1 MEDKIISFS
10 ENPFVI
16 FHQQQPTRM
25 KKILLILLAVIL
37 SVFIFMNIVSR
48 KQHADLLVIN
58 ATIYTV
64 DDDNSKAE
72 AMAIRGSRIVAIGST
87 QDIQNQYTSQNII
100 NAQGKTIV
108 PGLIDSHAHVLGLGQ
123 SVTELNL
130 YGTTS
135 SKQIAD
141 IVAHRVSNAKPGEW
155 IRGRGWDQND
165 WGSGTSKKYFPTA
178 AILDEVSPNNPVI
191 LSRIDG
197 HAIWVN
203 SKAMELAKN
212 KTDLKIEID
221 GRRLDSLSGKI
232 IRDSM
237 GNPTGIFV
245 DNAEVIIRNVVPE
258 YSKEEKIE
266 MYRRAFDECL
276 KVGLTGVH
284 DMGIDEKDFEIYRE
298 LLNNQE
304 LPLRIYALI
313 AGTGNFFES
322 MMRSG
327 PYLDHVNKLFSVRS
341 IKLYMDG
348 ALGSLGAALIEPYS
362 DEHESRGLIR
372 FSPDSVRIITEQA
385 LQKGFQ
391 VCVHAIGDR
400 ANRIV
405 LDEFEKA
412 SKKYPTQARL
422 ARLRIEHAQVIA
434 LEDIP
439 RFKKL
444 NVIPSMQPTHATSDM
459 YWVQAR
465 LGPERILG
473 AYAWR
478 SLIDDGNIIPAG
490 SDFPVELPNPL
501 FGFYAAI
508 TRQDKDGIPNNATD
522 VENFFQL
529 SAEGIKDSTHFNGG
543 WYVEQ
548 RMTREEA
555 LRSFTKWGAYAE
567 FMENEKG
574 SIEVGKLAD
583 FVILS
588 KDIMTVD
595 AKEILTTDVEMTV
608 VGGKIRHQKN

>member
-1 MEDKIISFS
+1 MQII
-10 ENPFVI
+10 
-16 FHQQQPTRM
+16 
-25 KKILLILLAVIL
+25 
-37 SVFIFMNIVSR
+37 SR
-48 KQHADLLVIN
+48 KQNSDLLVIN
-58 ATIYTV
+58 AVIYTV
-64 DDDNSKAE
+64 DEDNTTAE
-72 AMAIRGSRIVAIGST
+72 AMAIRGSRIIAVGST

-100 NAQGKTIV
+100 DAHGKTII
-108 PGLIDSHAHVLGLGQ
+108 PGLIDSHAHVMGLGQ
-123 SVTELNL
+123 SISELNL

-135 SKQIAD
+135 SKQIVD
-141 IVAHRVSNAKPGEW
+141 MVAQRVSAAKPGGW

-165 WGSGTSKKYFPTA
+165 WGSSTLEKSFPTA
-178 AILDEVSPNNPVI
+178 VMLDKVSSNNPVI

-212 KTDLKIEID
+212 KTDFKFEID

-232 IRDSM
+232 LRDRM

-245 DNAEVIIRNVVPE
+245 DNAAATIRTIVPE
-258 YSKEEKIE
+258 YSKEQKIE
-266 MYRRAFDECL
+266 MYNRAFIECL
-276 KVGLTGVH
+276 KYGITSVH

-313 AGTGNFFES
+313 AGPGKFFES
-322 MMRSG
+322 MMISG

-348 ALGSLGAALIEPYS
+348 ALGSRGAALIEPYS
-362 DEHESRGLIR
+362 DEPESRGLIT
-372 FSPDSVRIITEQA
+372 FSPDSVRSITEQA
-385 LQKGFQ
+385 LKNGFQ
-391 VCVHAIGDR
+391 VCVHAIGDK

-405 LDEFEKA
+405 LDEFENA
-412 SKKYPTQARL
+412 SKKYPTQARN

-459 YWVQAR
+459 YWAQAR

-501 FGFYAAI
+501 YGFYAAI
-508 TRQDKDGIPNNATD
+508 TRQDKEGIPNNAAD
-522 VENFFQL
+522 VEKHFQL
-529 SAEGIKDSTHFNGG
+529 SAEGIKDSSHFKGG

-548 RMTREEA
+548 RLTREEA
-555 LRSFTKWGAYAE
+555 LRSFTKWGAFAE

-574 SIEVGKLAD
+574 SLEEGMLAD
-583 FVILS
+583 FVIVS
-588 KDIMTVD
+588 KDIMTV
-595 AKEILTTDVEMTV
+595 AVKEILTTEVEMTV
-608 VGGKIRHQKN
+608 VGGKIRYQKN

>member
-1 MEDKIISFS
+1 
-10 ENPFVI
+10 
-16 FHQQQPTRM
+16 M
-25 KKILLILLAVIL
+25 KKILLILLASIFF
-37 SVFIFMNIVSR
+37 VFMFMNVVSR

-58 ATIYTV
+58 ALIYTV

-72 AMAIRGSRIVAIGST
+72 AMAIRGSRIISIGST
-87 QDIQNQYTSQNII
+87 QDIQNHFTSQNTID
-100 NAQGKTIV
+100 AHGKTIV
-108 PGLIDSHAHVLGLGQ
+108 PGLIDSHAHVMGLGQ
-123 SVTELNL
+123 SLTELNL

-141 IVAHRVSNAKPGEW
+141 IVSERASNVKPGDW

-165 WGSGTSKKYFPTA
+165 WGSATSGKPFPTA
-178 AILDEVSPNNPVI
+178 AILDKVSPNNPVI

-212 KTDLKIEID
+212 KTDFKIEID
-221 GRRLDSLSGKI
+221 GGKI
-232 IRDSM
+232 LRNGLGDA
-237 GNPTGIFV
+237 TGIFV
-245 DNAEVIIRNVVPE
+245 DNAEAVIRNVVPE
-258 YSKEEKIE
+258 YSKEEKNG
-266 MYRRAFDECL
+266 MYNRAFNECL
-276 KVGLTGVH
+276 KYGITSVH
-284 DMGIDEKDFEIYRE
+284 DMGIDEKDYEIYRE
-298 LLNNQE
+298 LLTKQE

-313 AGTGNFFES
+313 SGNGKLWEQ
-322 MMRSG
+322 MINSG
-327 PYLDHVNKLFSVRS
+327 PYMDYIGKFLSVRS
-341 IKLYMDG
+341 LKLYLDG
-348 ALGSLGAALIEPYS
+348 ALGSRGAAMIEPYS
-362 DEHESRGLIR
+362 DEPESRGLIT
-372 FSPDSVRIITEQA
+372 FSPDSIRIITEQA

-400 ANRIV
+400 ANRIA

-412 SKKYPTQARL
+412 SEKYPAQAHN
-422 ARLRIEHAQVIA
+422 ARLRIEHAQVIS

-501 FGFYAAI
+501 LGFYAAI
-508 TRQDKDGIPNNATD
+508 TRQDKDGIPNNASD
-522 VENFFQL
+522 VTTKFQL
-529 SAEGIKDSTHFNGG
+529 SAEGIKDSVHFNGG
-543 WYVEQ
+543 WYAEQ
-548 RMTREEA
+548 RLTREEA

-574 SIEVGKLAD
+574 SLDDGKLAD

-588 KDIMTVD
+588 KDIMTID
-595 AKEILTTDVEMTV
+595 AKEILTTEVETTV
-608 VGGKIRHQKN
+608 VGGKIRYQKN